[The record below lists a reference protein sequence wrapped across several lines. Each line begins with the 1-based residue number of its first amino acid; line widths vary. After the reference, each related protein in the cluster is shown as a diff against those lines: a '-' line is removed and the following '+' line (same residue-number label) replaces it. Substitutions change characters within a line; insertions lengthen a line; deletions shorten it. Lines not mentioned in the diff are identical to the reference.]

1 MADMEELKNDIDKLA
16 DRLRS
21 SEKDLYGK
29 LDNTNLTVNELNI
42 SVKLMVDKLLTFI
55 KTFENH
61 DMNEMNKYDDIVKMF
76 KEAKTETR
84 KLEEKLNDKYIT
96 KEEMNKFDTK
106 VEELSKAVKQGFK
119 LFYIGTGV
127 FVTLGVFG
135 GLIMWILDLVNKLQ
149 SLGVH

>member
-1 MADMEELKNDIDKLA
+1 MEELRNDIDKLA

-29 LDNTNLTVNELNI
+29 IDNTNLTVNELNI
-42 SVKLMVDKLLTFI
+42 SVKLMVDKLRTFI

-61 DMNEMNKYDDIVKMF
+61 NMNEMNKYDDIVKMF
-76 KEAKTETR
+76 KEAKTETK

-135 GLIMWILDLVNKLQ
+135 GSIMWILDLVNKLQ

>member
-21 SEKDLYGK
+21 SEKDIYGK
-29 LDNTNLTVNELNI
+29 IDNTNLTVNELNT

-76 KEAKTETR
+76 KEAKTETK

>member
-1 MADMEELKNDIDKLA
+1 MADMEELKNDIEKLA

-21 SEKDLYGK
+21 SEKDIYGK
-29 LDNTNLTVNELNI
+29 IDNTNLTVNELNI

-76 KEAKTETR
+76 KEAKTETK

>member
-1 MADMEELKNDIDKLA
+1 MADMEELKNDIDKLS

-29 LDNTNLTVNELNI
+29 IDNTNLTVNELNI

-76 KEAKTETR
+76 KEAKTETK

>member
-1 MADMEELKNDIDKLA
+1 MADMDELKNDMDKLA

-29 LDNTNLTVNELNI
+29 IDTTNATVVELNI
-42 SVKLMVDKLLTFI
+42 SVKLMVDKLMTFI

-76 KEAKTETR
+76 KEAKTETK

>member
-29 LDNTNLTVNELNI
+29 IDNTNLTVNELNI
-42 SVKLMVDKLLTFI
+42 SVKLMFDKLLTFI

-61 DMNEMNKYDDIVKMF
+61 DMSEMHKYDDIVKMF
-76 KEAKTETR
+76 KEAKTETK

>member
-1 MADMEELKNDIDKLA
+1 MADMEELKNDMDKLA

-29 LDNTNLTVNELNI
+29 IENTNLTVNELNI
-42 SVKLMVDKLLTFI
+42 SVKLMVDKLRTFI

-61 DMNEMNKYDDIVKMF
+61 DMNEINKYDDIVKMF
-76 KEAKTETR
+76 KEAKTETK

>member
-29 LDNTNLTVNELNI
+29 IDNTNLTVNELNI

-55 KTFENH
+55 RTFENH

-76 KEAKTETR
+76 KEAKTETK

>member
-1 MADMEELKNDIDKLA
+1 MADMEELKNDIEKLA

-29 LDNTNLTVNELNI
+29 IDNTNLTVNELNI

-55 KTFENH
+55 KRFENH

-76 KEAKTETR
+76 KEAKTETK

>member
-29 LDNTNLTVNELNI
+29 IENTNLTVNELNI
-42 SVKLMVDKLLTFI
+42 SVKLMVDKLRTFI

-76 KEAKTETR
+76 KEAKTETK

>member
-1 MADMEELKNDIDKLA
+1 MADMEELKNDMDKLA

-29 LDNTNLTVNELNI
+29 LDNTNATVGELNI

-76 KEAKTETR
+76 KEAKTETK

>member
-1 MADMEELKNDIDKLA
+1 MADMEELKNDINKLA

-29 LDNTNLTVNELNI
+29 IDNTNLTVNELNI

-61 DMNEMNKYDDIVKMF
+61 DMHEMNKYDDIVKMF
-76 KEAKTETR
+76 KEAKTETK

-127 FVTLGVFG
+127 FVTLGIFG

>member
-76 KEAKTETR
+76 KEAKTETK

>member
-1 MADMEELKNDIDKLA
+1 MTNMEELKNDMDKLA
-16 DRLRS
+16 DRQRS
-21 SEKDLYGK
+21 LEKDLYGK
-29 LDNTNLTVNELNI
+29 LDNTNATVGELNI
-42 SVKLMVDKLLTFI
+42 SVKLMVDKLKTFI
-55 KTFENH
+55 KTSENH
-61 DMNEMNKYDDIVKMF
+61 DMNEMNKYDDILKMF
-76 KEAKTETR
+76 KEAKTETK

-135 GLIMWILDLVNKLQ
+135 GLMMWILDLVNKLQ

>member
-61 DMNEMNKYDDIVKMF
+61 DMNEMNKYDDILKMF
-76 KEAKTETR
+76 KEAKTETK

-135 GLIMWILDLVNKLQ
+135 GLMMWILDLVNKLQ

>member
-29 LDNTNLTVNELNI
+29 LDNTNATVGELNI
-42 SVKLMVDKLLTFI
+42 SVKLMVDKLRTFI

-76 KEAKTETR
+76 KEAKTETK

>member
-29 LDNTNLTVNELNI
+29 LDNTNATVGELNI

-76 KEAKTETR
+76 KEAKTETK

>member
-29 LDNTNLTVNELNI
+29 IDNTNLTVNELNI
-42 SVKLMVDKLLTFI
+42 SVKLMVDKLRTFI

-76 KEAKTETR
+76 KEAKTETK

>member
-1 MADMEELKNDIDKLA
+1 MSNMEELKNDIDKLA

-21 SEKDLYGK
+21 SEKDIYGK
-29 LDNTNLTVNELNI
+29 IDNTNLNVNELNI

-76 KEAKTETR
+76 KEAKIETK

>member
-21 SEKDLYGK
+21 SEKDIYGK
-29 LDNTNLTVNELNI
+29 IDNTNLTVNELNI

-55 KTFENH
+55 KRFEDH

-76 KEAKTETR
+76 KEAKTETK

>member
-29 LDNTNLTVNELNI
+29 LDNTNATVGELNI

-55 KTFENH
+55 KRFENH

-76 KEAKTETR
+76 KEAKTETK

>member
-1 MADMEELKNDIDKLA
+1 MTNMEELKNDIDKLA
-16 DRLRS
+16 DSLKS
-21 SEKDLYGK
+21 SEKDLYGR
-29 LDNTNLTVNELNI
+29 LDNTNTTVGELNI

-76 KEAKTETR
+76 NEAKTETK

>member
-29 LDNTNLTVNELNI
+29 IDSTNLTVNELNI

-76 KEAKTETR
+76 KEAKTETK

-119 LFYIGTGV
+119 FFYIGTGV

>member
-29 LDNTNLTVNELNI
+29 IDNTNLTVNELNI

-76 KEAKTETR
+76 KEAKTETK

>member
-21 SEKDLYGK
+21 SEKDIYGK
-29 LDNTNLTVNELNI
+29 IDNTNLTVNELNI

-76 KEAKTETR
+76 KEAKTETK

>member
-21 SEKDLYGK
+21 SEKDIYGK
-29 LDNTNLTVNELNI
+29 IDNTNLTVNELNI

-61 DMNEMNKYDDIVKMF
+61 DINEMNKYDDIVKMF
-76 KEAKTETR
+76 KEAKTETK

>member
-1 MADMEELKNDIDKLA
+1 MADMEELKNDTDKLA

-29 LDNTNLTVNELNI
+29 LDNTNATVGELNI

-76 KEAKTETR
+76 KEAKTETK

>member
-29 LDNTNLTVNELNI
+29 IDNTNLTVNELNI

-76 KEAKTETR
+76 KEAKTETK

-135 GLIMWILDLVNKLQ
+135 GLVMWILDLVNKLQ

>member
-29 LDNTNLTVNELNI
+29 IDSTNLTVNELNI

-61 DMNEMNKYDDIVKMF
+61 NINEMNKYDDIVKMF
-76 KEAKTETR
+76 KEAKTETK

>member
-1 MADMEELKNDIDKLA
+1 MADMDELKNDMDKLA

-29 LDNTNLTVNELNI
+29 IDTTNATVVELNI
-42 SVKLMVDKLLTFI
+42 SVKLMVDKLMTFI

-76 KEAKTETR
+76 KEAKTETK

-96 KEEMNKFDTK
+96 KEEMNKFDTY

>member
-21 SEKDLYGK
+21 SEKDIYGK
-29 LDNTNLTVNELNI
+29 IDNTNLTVNELNI

-76 KEAKTETR
+76 KEAKTETK

-96 KEEMNKFDTK
+96 KEEMHNFDTK

>member
-29 LDNTNLTVNELNI
+29 IDSTNLTVNELNI

-76 KEAKTETR
+76 KEAKTETK

>member
-1 MADMEELKNDIDKLA
+1 MADMEELKNDIEKLA

-29 LDNTNLTVNELNI
+29 IDNTNLTVNELNI
-42 SVKLMVDKLLTFI
+42 SVKLMVDKLRTFI

-76 KEAKTETR
+76 KEAKTETK